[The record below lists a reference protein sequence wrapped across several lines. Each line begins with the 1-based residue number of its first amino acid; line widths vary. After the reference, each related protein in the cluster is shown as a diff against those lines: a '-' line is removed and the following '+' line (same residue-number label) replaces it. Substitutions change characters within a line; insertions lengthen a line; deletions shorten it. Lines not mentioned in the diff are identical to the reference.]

1 MKNFPKNT
9 LILVADGRKATFYRN
24 TAENGLEIHA
34 DDTMSQEFLY
44 HKGAAPVPTE
54 MKTGEIEEATF
65 AKHLAD
71 NLYKQ
76 AHAGGYDNLVLI
88 ADPDTLGEMR
98 PSLHKEVQQR
108 MLCELPKTLTNST
121 IEDIEKTLRAA

>member
-9 LILVADGRKATFYRN
+9 LILVADGTKATFYRN
-24 TAENGLEIHA
+24 DADNGLELRA
-34 DDTMSQEFLY
+34 DDTMSQKFVY
-44 HKGAAPVPTE
+44 HKGAARVPTE
-54 MKTGEIEEATF
+54 MKTGELEEATF

-71 NLYKQ
+71 TLYTQ

-98 PSLHKEVQQR
+98 PSLHKEVQQKIV
-108 MLCELPKTLTNST
+108 CELPKTLTNST
-121 IEDIEKTLRAA
+121 IQDIEKTLKAA